1 MRGWTAR
8 SAAPGKTLG
17 RAFATALVAGAAGLL
32 AAGGLSACGHA
43 GVAGVTETPEPI
55 HIGAIY
61 NLTGAQAALD
71 IPSLDGARL
80 AVDRINSAGG
90 LLGRRVEL
98 LERDGQTD
106 TSIVRYDA
114 RNLARQGVTA
124 MIGLSDTDQV
134 LAAAP
139 VAASARIP
147 FVTSGATS
155 PLLPAEVPDW
165 LFLACYGDNEQ
176 AAAGAEYAVTGMGA
190 RRVAVLYDK
199 DSGYTKLL
207 QHYFVEAFKA
217 YGGTVVFSRAFS
229 TGDLDAKKLMEPAT
243 QTDGDGDTAA
253 PLTVHLIFVA
263 STPEDAGP
271 LVHKLRAAGFG
282 QPIMGGDSF
291 DNQALIAAAQES
303 GGGVYFTTHAALGLP
318 HSSRS
323 MRRFSA
329 RYTAAYGRSP
339 ENAFAALGFDTVNL
353 VAKAIRKAKS
363 ADPEKVRDA
372 LLAMQ
377 AFNGVTGP
385 MSYAGD
391 TFVPTKAVTVVSVGG
406 TAEVAAQLT
415 PIYVPEP

>member
-1 MRGWTAR
+1 
-8 SAAPGKTLG
+8 
-17 RAFATALVAGAAGLL
+17 VAGAAGL
-32 AAGGLSACGHA
+32 AALGGLSACGH
-43 GVAGVTETPEPI
+43 GGPSNDTRSPEPI
-55 HIGAIY
+55 HLGAIY
-61 NLTGAQAALD
+61 DLSGAQAPLD

-80 AVDRINSAGG
+80 AVDRINTAGG

-98 LERDGQTD
+98 LERDSRD
-106 TSIVRYDA
+106 SASVVRYSA
-114 RNLARQGVTA
+114 RNLAHLRVSA

-139 VAASARIP
+139 IAAAARIP

-155 PLLPAEVPDW
+155 PLLPSQVPDW

-176 AAAGAEYAVTGMGA
+176 AAAAAEYAVTEMGA

-199 DSGYTKLL
+199 ETEYTRLL

-217 YGGTVVFSRAFS
+217 YGGTVVFSRAFD
-229 TGDLDAKKLMEPAT
+229 TGELDVKTLMEPAT
-243 QTDGDGDTAA
+243 QDDGGADSAP
-253 PLTVHLIFVA
+253 PLTVHLIYA
-263 STPEDAGP
+263 ATQPEDAGP

-282 QPIMGGDSF
+282 QPVLGGDSF
-291 DNQALIAAAQES
+291 DNQELISTAEDS

-318 HSSRS
+318 HSSRT

-339 ENAFAALGFDTVNL
+339 ENAFAALGYDAVNL
-353 VAKAIRKAKS
+353 VARAIRKARS
-363 ADPEKVRDA
+363 ADPAKVRDA
-372 LLAMQ
+372 LQAMK

-391 TFVPTKAVTVVSVGG
+391 TYVPAKAVTVVAVGREPEL
-406 TAEVAAQLT
+406 AMQLT
-415 PIYVPEP
+415 PIFVPEP

>member
-1 MRGWTAR
+1 MRRWTAW
-8 SAAPGKTLG
+8 SAAPGTTLA
-17 RAFATALVAGAAGLL
+17 RVLATALVAGAAGL
-32 AAGGLSACGHA
+32 AAVGGLSACGHT
-43 GVAGVTETPEPI
+43 GVADSGTSPEPI

-61 NLTGAQAALD
+61 DLTGAQAPLD

-80 AVDRINSAGG
+80 AVDRINTAGG

-98 LERDGQTD
+98 LERDGQTNA
-106 TSIVRYDA
+106 SVVRYDA
-114 RNLARQGVTA
+114 RNLARQGVAA

-139 VAASARIP
+139 VAAAAGIP

-155 PLLPAEVPDW
+155 PRLPAQVPGW

-176 AAAGAEYAVTGMGA
+176 AAAAAEYAVTEMGT

-199 DSGYTKLL
+199 DSEYTKLL

-217 YGGTVVFSRAFS
+217 YGGTVVFSRAFT
-229 TGDLDAKKLMEPAT
+229 TGDLDAKELMEPAT
-243 QTDGDGDTAA
+243 QTDGDGDSPA
-253 PLTVHLIFVA
+253 PATVHLIFVA
-263 STPEDAGP
+263 SEPEDAGP
-271 LVHKLRAAGFG
+271 LVVKLRAAGFG

-291 DNQALIAAAQES
+291 DQQLLISAAEDS

-329 RYTAAYGRSP
+329 RYSAAYGRSP
-339 ENAFAALGFDTVNL
+339 ENAFAALGYDAVNL
-353 VAKAIRKAKS
+353 VAKAIRKAQS
-363 ADPEKVRDA
+363 DDPAKVRDA
-372 LLAMQ
+372 LLDMR

-385 MSYAGD
+385 TSYAGD
-391 TFVPTKAVTVVSVGG
+391 TFVPAKAVTVVSVGRE
-406 TAEVAAQLT
+406 AELAAQLT